1 MYTGLLQNP
10 KLLLFLVI
18 LSGLLPHSI
27 FYLQVGDKLVGDKLA
42 GLGKG
47 DNCCGEKGYAN
58 LQLDFK
64 RRTLAKYFWFS
75 LFKLNFKF
83 EFADLALILCILG
96 TFGANKVEAFLILL
110 SLLPSVFILAY
121 KTISPPMQIDGV
133 HWTEM

>member
-64 RRTLAKYFWFS
+64 RRTLAKYF
-75 LFKLNFKF
+75 
-83 EFADLALILCILG
+83 
-96 TFGANKVEAFLILL
+96 
-110 SLLPSVFILAY
+110 
-121 KTISPPMQIDGV
+121 
-133 HWTEM
+133 